1 MLPVENKMRSP
12 EDFPGCTGVLNTTM
26 VVTTVLYIAV
36 GFYGFMKAGND
47 SAGSI
52 TLNLP
57 KEDP

>member
-1 MLPVENKMRSP
+1 MRTP
-12 EDFPGCTGVLNTTM
+12 EDFPGLTGVLNTTM
-26 VVTTVLYIAV
+26 VVTTVLYIAI

-47 SAGSI
+47 AAGSI